1 MKVAAWLLIAMYV
14 FVPFILGGNPQY
26 IEKNGERDYL
36 LSHWYVFIPLSVAV
50 TGVLLLRLK
59 AMFPDA
65 MTKYRQFSKVAIVV
79 LFIFILLLNLNIIR
93 MVNAKFGSR
102 EKILITGTVSDKYNI
117 RKRKKGRK
125 RTIVITEK
133 ETGKKYLFKVRV
145 TAYNDNNEGDVFS
158 KEFTKGSLGIL
169 YSMDK

>member
-1 MKVAAWLLIAMYV
+1 MRAATWLLIAIYV
-14 FVPFILGGNPQY
+14 LVPFILGGNPQY
-26 IEKNGERDYL
+26 VEKNGERDYL

-50 TGVLLLRLK
+50 TGLLVLRLK
-59 AMFPDA
+59 AVFPEA
-65 MTKYRQFSKVAIVV
+65 MTKYKQFSKVAVVV

-93 MVNAKFGSR
+93 MVNTKFGSR
-102 EKILITGTVSDKYNI
+102 EKVLITGTVSDKYDI
-117 RKRKKGRK
+117 RKRKRGRNK
-125 RTIVITEK
+125 TLEITEK

-145 TAYNDNNEGDVFS
+145 TAYKAYNEVDAFS